1 MKPSFLDNDTT
12 TDSDS
17 TTLESSKIFQSPT
30 QQMQS
35 QFLPQNP
42 CSSVTEIKPVLQT
55 EEATTQQILKA
66 MSRPTAKTVPKSDIF
81 NKKKRKMDVDFTD
94 VYNKRSETLDNL
106 ATQVS
111 QALVAK
117 KNPVVPTPTAI
128 SDPILGAIQMALTK
142 VSEAN
147 KFQCMLDILQY
158 INDKYVKTDG

>member
-1 MKPSFLDNDTT
+1 
-12 TDSDS
+12 
-17 TTLESSKIFQSPT
+17 
-30 QQMQS
+30 
-35 QFLPQNP
+35 
-42 CSSVTEIKPVLQT
+42 
-55 EEATTQQILKA
+55 

-81 NKKKRKMDVDFTD
+81 NKKKRKIDVDFTD
-94 VYNKRSETLDNL
+94 VYNKRSETLNNL